1 MVKITVCT
9 FWATL
14 LLFLAGC
21 TLQPAEPENPVDLNR
36 EEYRTWKTRG
46 GSYASIRYT
55 SLDEI
60 NRENVAD
67 LEVVWSY
74 STGDLEAG
82 DRTEIQNDPVKIG
95 STHYEDSPKL
105 KIRSEEHTSELQS
118 RGQLV

>member
-1 MVKITVCT
+1 MVKITRRSLR
-9 FWATL
+9 ATL

-21 TLQPAEPENPVDLNR
+21 SLQPAEPGNPVDLNR

-67 LEVVWSY
+67 LEVVWGY

-82 DRTEIQNDPVKIG
+82 DRTESQNDAVKIG
-95 STHYEDSPKL
+95 STLCVVSHKL
-105 KIRSEEHTSELQS
+105 KNIALETPTGHEK
-118 RGQLV
+118 

>member
-67 LEVVWSY
+67 LAVVWSY
-74 STGDLEAG
+74 STGERAAG
-82 DRTEIQNDPVKIG
+82 DRTEIQNEIG
-95 STHYEDSPKL
+95 RASCRE
-105 KIRSEEHTSELQS
+105 REETA
-118 RGQLV
+118 GGG